1 MESNGD
7 GKTERALEAFKKM
20 LHATESVVRLLDDQ
34 LCSFDLTTGQ
44 YRALEALLGRGPMSQ
59 VELGD
64 AINAGSSS
72 TSLVIKVM
80 ERCGL
85 VARRVDASNRKKK
98 VVQITA
104 EGKKLAMKVMPTQ
117 ARLIRA
123 RMAAL
128 TKREQQALARLCEK
142 LDVGN
147 PLKLIR
153 ELTRVDE
160 GEADRG

>member
-1 MESNGD
+1 MPSEIS

-44 YRALEALLGRGPMSQ
+44 FRALEALLRRGPMSQ

-64 AINAGSSS
+64 AIYAGSSS
-72 TSLVIKVM
+72 TSLVIKIL

-85 VARRVDASNRKKK
+85 VTRRVDASNRNKK
-98 VVQITA
+98 VAQITA
-104 EGKKLAMKVMPTQ
+104 EGKKLAMKVVPMQ

-123 RMAAL
+123 GMAVL
-128 TKREQQALARLCEK
+128 TKREQVSLTRLCDK
-142 LDVGN
+142 LDTGN

-153 ELTRVDE
+153 ELTRMDE
-160 GEADRG
+160 DEEEA